1 VPSSVQ
7 VQRHSMTAVPSLEP
21 QQVLAGLNSSPRGLS
36 ADEVTARR
44 AEVGANQLPA
54 ARRRPVLAEFGSQFA
69 NMFAVVLMVAA
80 GITFLAYILSSP
92 REAANLELA
101 IGILAV
107 VLLNAVIGFAQEH
120 AAERTA
126 EALQAMVPSTARVI
140 RDGEP
145 TEIAAVDLVPGDLVV
160 LDAGDAISADC
171 RLVDAHDLL
180 VEMAAL
186 TGESRPTP
194 RISEAVQETQ
204 TADARNCVFMGTSVV
219 NGSGR
224 AVVFATGL
232 TTEFGRIYR
241 LTAEMPQEDS
251 PLQREVTVM
260 ARRVAL
266 VAIAAGVGLFALRAL
281 VSHSVV
287 GSLVFALGVMVALV
301 PEGLPATMSV
311 SLAVAVRRM
320 ARRNALIK
328 RLTAVEALGSTTVIC
343 TDKTGTLTR
352 AEMTVQIVWE
362 SGRQHGVTG
371 VGYAPEGQVEDAGAV
386 ADVLRAGA
394 LCADARL
401 LRPDPDRRL
410 GWRVLGDTT
419 EGAILV
425 AAAKAGVDLAAEEA
439 RTPRIA
445 TFPFDADRKLMSTVQ
460 RLSDGSYEAC
470 VKGSPQAVLERCV
483 AVRWRGQ
490 DMPLDGTSR
499 AQVTGANDVM
509 AAQGLRVL
517 AVARRGLA
525 TSHPAGAEAERELTL
540 LGLVA
545 MSDPPRPEVVDAV
558 AACRGA
564 GIRIYMITGDYGL
577 TAEAIARRVGIV
589 GDGPV
594 RIVNGGDLDTMSD
607 EEIASAALAGE
618 QMLFARAK
626 PEHKM
631 RIVAALEDRGEV
643 VAVTGDGV
651 NDAPALKR
659 ASIGVSM
666 GEGGTDVAR
675 AASVMILLD
684 DSFASIA
691 AAVELGRTVYLNI
704 RKFLIYLFSHNLAEL
719 SPILV
724 AVFVG
729 FPLVPLSALQ
739 VLAIDL
745 GSDVM
750 PALALGTERTEPGT
764 MSRPPR
770 PPGEHLFNWAVVRR
784 FCFLGSI
791 QSVGVVAA
799 FFWRIDT
806 AHLPFSAFT
815 AANPVYREAL
825 TMTQA
830 GIVVSQFF
838 NSFAVRTEE
847 QSIVRVGVFSNKPLV
862 FAGLFGIA
870 FVACI
875 SYVPAL
881 QSVFNTAPLRLSD
894 WVVLVVMG
902 ALLLIAEETRK
913 AILRWRHRTRDA
925 SEGQAHRRHGG
936 SPRAEEPCKS

>member
-1 VPSSVQ
+1 MV
-7 VQRHSMTAVPSLEP
+7 VPSLEP
-21 QQVLAGLNSSPRGLS
+21 QQVLAELSSSARGLT
-36 ADEVTARR
+36 ADEAAARR
-44 AEVGANQLPA
+44 AQVGANQLPA
-54 ARRRPVLAEFGSQFA
+54 AHRRSVLAEFGSQFA
-69 NMFAVVLMVAA
+69 NMFAVVLMVAS
-80 GITFLAYILSSP
+80 GITFLAYALSTP
-92 REAANLELA
+92 RDAANLELA
-101 IGILAV
+101 IGILGV
-107 VLLNAVIGFAQEH
+107 VLLNAAIGFAQEH

-126 EALQAMVPSTARVI
+126 EALQAMVPSTARVV
-140 RDGEP
+140 RGGEL

-171 RLVDAHDLL
+171 RLIDAHDLQ

-194 RISEAVQETQ
+194 RISEAVPETQ
-204 TADARNCVFMGTSVV
+204 TSDARNCVFMGTSVV

-232 TTEFGRIYR
+232 ATEFGRIYR
-241 LTAEMPQEDS
+241 LTAELPLEDS

-260 ARRVAL
+260 ARRVAM
-266 VAIAAGVGLFALRAL
+266 VAIAAGAGLFAIRAA
-281 VSHSVV
+281 VSSSVV
-287 GSLVFALGVMVALV
+287 GSFVFALGVMVALV

-343 TDKTGTLTR
+343 TDKTGTLTK
-352 AEMTVQIVWE
+352 AEMTVQTLWE
-362 SGRQHGVTG
+362 SGREHGVTG
-371 VGYAPEGQVEDAGAV
+371 VGYAPEGAV
-386 ADVLRAGA
+386 ADADGVRDILRAGA
-394 LCADARL
+394 LCSDARL
-401 LRPDPDRRL
+401 LRPDPERRL
-410 GWRVLGDTT
+410 GWRILGDTT

-425 AAAKAGVDLAAEEA
+425 AAAKAGIDRTAEEE

-445 TFPFDADRKLMSTVQ
+445 TFPFDADRKMMSTVH
-460 RLSDGSYEAC
+460 RLGDGSYEAC

-483 AVRWRGQ
+483 TVRWNAR
-490 DMPLDGTSR
+490 DTELDDATR
-499 AQVTGANDVM
+499 THVAKANDVL
-509 AAQGLRVL
+509 AAEGLRVL
-517 AVARRGLA
+517 AVARRELA
-525 TSHPAGAEAERELTL
+525 TDHPAVSDAEHELTL
-540 LGLVA
+540 VGLVA

-564 GIRIYMITGDYGL
+564 GLRIYMITGDYGL
-577 TAEAIARRVGIV
+577 TAEAIARRVGIIR
-589 GDGPV
+589 DGPV
-594 RIVNGGDLDTMSD
+594 RILSGTDLDTLSD
-607 EEIASAALAGE
+607 NELAQATGE
-618 QMLFARAK
+618 NEQVLFARAK

-691 AAVELGRTVYLNI
+691 AAVELGRTVYTNI

-719 SPILV
+719 APILA

-770 PPGEHLFNWAVVRR
+770 PPGEHLFNWTVVRR

-791 QSVGVVAA
+791 QSAGVVFA
-799 FFWRIDT
+799 FFWRIHT

-847 QSIVRVGVFSNKPLV
+847 QSILAVGIFSNKPLV

-870 FVACI
+870 FVSCV

-881 QSVFNTAPLRLSD
+881 QTVFNTAPLRASD
-894 WVVLVVMG
+894 WLLLVAMG
-902 ALLLIAEETRK
+902 AVLLAAEETRK
-913 AILRWRHRTRDA
+913 AILRARRRARGAIPDRARQRDGVPA
-925 SEGQAHRRHGG
+925 G
-936 SPRAEEPCKS
+936 